1 MNELCLSEVKPR
13 RFMPAAEEHPTDWY
27 VLRGR
32 ERGGPYPYSFV
43 REGAKGGLISR
54 YDLVW
59 RPGWDDWLDAGGVD
73 GLFPANEIERDTQSL
88 KRDAHGLRSA
98 TANTLP
104 CIPAN
109 FVFETPAEAP
119 DHASSNYIMGHWR
132 GEFSLPAAFFG
143 NGLVV
148 GLVLVIAASA
158 SYTVVKQNKV
168 TAIQYEV
175 MAVALLIVY
184 LASIVWLL
192 VGIWRSA
199 SRHRSR
205 AHAISR
211 VHKAS
216 DAKPS

>member
-1 MNELCLSEVKPR
+1 MNDLRP
-13 RFMPAAEEHPTDWY
+13 MPAAEEHPTDWY

-59 RPGWDDWLDAGGVD
+59 RPGWEDWLDACGVD
-73 GLFPANEIERDTQSL
+73 GLFPANETGRDARSL
-88 KRDAHGLRSA
+88 KQGGAAGPRSA
-98 TANTLP
+98 SANALP
-104 CIPAN
+104 YIPAG
-109 FVFETPAEAP
+109 FVFETPPEEP
-119 DHASSNYIMGHWR
+119 DQASSNYIMGHWR

-158 SYTVVKQNKV
+158 SYTVLEQNKV
-168 TAIQYEV
+168 TAIQYAV
-175 MAVALLIVY
+175 MIVALLIVY

-211 VHKAS
+211 VHEAS
-216 DAKPS
+216 DAKPN